1 VVLYVQG
8 VNYVEIYIRGKREYF
23 YINDKVS
30 TMLRG
35 ESLIDY
41 IYGDFNEVYDMMIQT
56 QEILRA
62 IRSGKEVEE
71 NIRKLR
77 SYADLAEKHHIYFHA
92 ISDYIRETIIAYD
105 RTKKID
111 NVKYL
116 SHISEDIRELQDMCL
131 ELLET
136 CFDMD
141 DDSKLSAPEKYI
153 NFLDKQ
159 KGTTVF
165 EPKIYSMT
173 LKAVK
178 AEGKMVFVDV
188 VTPHDFFDIIYFF
201 TSYFLKND
209 VKFRKCKYC
218 GKYFV
223 PETARMDYCTR
234 KIEGSTKTCRDLGS
248 VKNYQAQAFNH
259 EAAKVYNRAYKTMFS
274 RMKYQTNPLT
284 EEEFKE
290 WAIEARELRDKCIP
304 GSSDYDNNLERLKIW
319 LDKHVWSVKN

>member
-1 VVLYVQG
+1 M
-8 VNYVEIYIRGKREYF
+8 EIYISGKKEYF
-23 YINDKVS
+23 NISDKVS
-30 TMLRG
+30 TMSRG

-56 QEILRA
+56 QEILRV

-71 NIRKLR
+71 NIKNLR
-77 SYADLAEKHHIYFHA
+77 SYADFVEKQQIYFHT
-92 ISDYIRETIIAYD
+92 ISDYIREIIIAHE
-105 RTKKID
+105 RTEKID

-116 SHISEDIRELQDMCL
+116 SHISEDIRELQEMCL

-141 DDSKLSAPEKYI
+141 DDRKLSTPEKYSA
-153 NFLDKQ
+153 FLKKQ
-159 KGTTVF
+159 KGTMVF
-165 EPKIYSMT
+165 EPKIYSVT
-173 LKAVK
+173 LKAVN
-178 AEGKMVFVDV
+178 ADGKMVFVDV

-234 KIEGSTKTCRDLGS
+234 KIEGSTKTCRGLGS

-259 EAAKVYNRAYKTMFS
+259 EAAKLYNRAYKTMFS
-274 RMKYQTNPLT
+274 RMKSKTNSLT
-284 EEEFKE
+284 EDEFKE
-290 WAIEARELRDKCIP
+290 WAVEARELRDKCIP
-304 GSSDYDNNLERLKIW
+304 ESSDYENNLERLKIW
-319 LDKHVWSVKN
+319 LDEHVWSVKN

>member
-1 VVLYVQG
+1 M
-8 VNYVEIYIRGKREYF
+8 EIYISGKREYF
-23 YINDKVS
+23 NINDKVS
-30 TMLRG
+30 TMTRG
-35 ESLIDY
+35 ESIIDY

-62 IRSGKEVEE
+62 IRSGTEVEE
-71 NIRKLR
+71 NIKKLR
-77 SYADLAEKHHIYFHA
+77 GYADFVEKKHIYFRT
-92 ISDYIRETIIAYD
+92 ISGYIREIIIAYE

-136 CFDMD
+136 CFDVD
-141 DDSKLSAPEKYI
+141 DNSKLSTPEKYSA
-153 NFLDKQ
+153 FLKNQ
-159 KGTTVF
+159 KGVMVF
-165 EPKIYSMT
+165 EPKIYSVT

-188 VTPHDFFDIIYFF
+188 VTPHDFIDMIYYF

-259 EAAKVYNRAYKTMFS
+259 EAAKLYNRAYKTMFS

-290 WAIEARELRDKCIP
+290 WAIEARKLRDKCIP
-304 GSSDYDNNLERLKIW
+304 GSSDYENNLIMLKIW

>member
-1 VVLYVQG
+1 M
-8 VNYVEIYIRGKREYF
+8 EAYISGKKEYF
-23 YINDKVS
+23 NINGKVS
-30 TMLRG
+30 TMPRG
-35 ESLIDY
+35 ESLIEY
-41 IYGDFNEVYDMMIQT
+41 IYGDFNELYYMLIQT

-71 NIRKLR
+71 NIEKLM
-77 SYADLAEKHHIYFHA
+77 SYVDFAEKQHIYFCT
-92 ISDYIRETIIAYD
+92 ISDYIREIIIAYE

-116 SHISEDIRELQDMCL
+116 SHISEDIRELQGMCL
-131 ELLET
+131 NLLET

-141 DDSKLSAPEKYI
+141 DNSKLSTVEKYSA
-153 NFLDKQ
+153 FLKKQ
-159 KGTTVF
+159 KGAMVF
-165 EPKIYSMT
+165 EPKIYSVT

-178 AEGKMVFVDV
+178 AEGKMVFVDT

-209 VKFRKCKYC
+209 IKFRKCKYC

-223 PETARMDYCTR
+223 HETARMDYCTR

-290 WAIEARELRDKCIP
+290 WAVEARKYRDRCIP
-304 GSSDYDNNLERLKIW
+304 ESSDYENNLETLKTW
-319 LDKHVWSVKN
+319 LDKYVWSVKN

>member
-1 VVLYVQG
+1 M
-8 VNYVEIYIRGKREYF
+8 EAYISGKKEYF
-23 YINDKVS
+23 NINGKVS

-35 ESLIDY
+35 ESLIEY

-56 QEILRA
+56 QEILRD
-62 IRSGKEVEE
+62 IRSGKEVGE
-71 NIRKLR
+71 NIKKLKGF
-77 SYADLAEKHHIYFHA
+77 ADFIEKQHIYFYS
-92 ISDYIRETIIAYD
+92 ISDYIREIIIAYE

-116 SHISEDIRELQDMCL
+116 SHISEDIRELQEMCL
-131 ELLET
+131 DLLET

-141 DDSKLSAPEKYI
+141 DDSKLSTVEKYSA
-153 NFLDKQ
+153 FLKKQ
-159 KGTTVF
+159 KGTTLF
-165 EPKIYSMT
+165 EPKIYSVT

-188 VTPHDFFDIIYFF
+188 VTPHDFFDIIYYFA
-201 TSYFLKND
+201 SYFLKND

-218 GKYFV
+218 EKYFV
-223 PETARMDYCTR
+223 PQTTRMDYCTR

-248 VKNYQAQAFNH
+248 VKNYQAHAFNH

-290 WAIEARELRDKCIP
+290 WAVEARKYRDKCIP
-304 GSSDYDNNLERLKIW
+304 ESANYENNLQRLKMW
-319 LDKHVWSVKN
+319 LDKYV